1 MSDDCILC
9 KIGSGEVESDV
20 LYRDESC
27 FAVRDIAPIAPVHL
41 LVIPNR
47 HVTRLSDPSAETRSV
62 LGDMLAA
69 ASRLAAEEGVGS
81 SGYRL
86 TINQG
91 EDGGQTLEHLHLHVI
106 GGKPLG
112 RMG

>member
-62 LGDMLAA
+62 LGTCWRRRAA
-69 ASRLAAEEGVGS
+69 WPPRRGVGS

-91 EDGGQTLEHLHLHVI
+91 ENGGQTLEHLHLHVI